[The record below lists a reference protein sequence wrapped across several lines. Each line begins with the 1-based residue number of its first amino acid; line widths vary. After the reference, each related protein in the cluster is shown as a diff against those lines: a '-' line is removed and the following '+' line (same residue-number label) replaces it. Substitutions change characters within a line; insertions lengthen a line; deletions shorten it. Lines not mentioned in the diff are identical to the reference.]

1 MSLNSFLR
9 GLGATPAL
17 QVPALEE
24 QEEEPTVS
32 LETKDTLHVCDV
44 DIDIINREATYPRFF
59 VDGVERI
66 AVTHY
71 VNIPGYPR
79 IPVVGAHI
87 IVGAGEFRD
96 GNIIFHA
103 CREAFIII
111 FPYQTITSVLKVTGA
126 PVPHIVPQSFMSIL
140 DSTGGFYDKVRQRSL
155 GHPMPTFFCDS
166 TLDFQGKVSISESDL
181 IASGKVVNVARNRVD
196 GIRRALELGLAV
208 EIRNRTDEYVAVDGP
223 LADKP
228 FLMYGRLASD
238 SIKRDLGDL
247 RRKFD
252 LLKRLIGLVKSVEI
266 VPQKGLA
273 SVFQRNFRVTI
284 HKFKD
289 SDIGWHFLACF
300 TILRPELTSLL
311 RGAPQATGGLVRVDV
326 PLPAVMDSY
335 DPSWHDVNYMTINRR
350 ELERLLRGVLRL
362 RVPIPHD
369 ASSYRFLTEVY
380 PIHEVENYLHARLMS
395 KDMIRAYAWIL

>member
-1 MSLNSFLR
+1 MSLNNFLR
-9 GLGATPAL
+9 EPQLNNFLRELGAVPAL

-44 DIDIINREATYPRFF
+44 DIDVTSGEATYPRFF

-66 AVTHY
+66 AITHY

-87 IVGAGEFRD
+87 VVGAGEFRD
-96 GNIIFHA
+96 GGVIFHA
-103 CREAFIII
+103 YREAFITI
-111 FPYQTITSVLKVTGA
+111 FPYQAIASALKAAGA
-126 PVPHIVPQSFMSIL
+126 SAPHTVPQSFMRTL
-140 DSTGGFYDKVRQRSL
+140 DSTGGFYDKVGQRDLSRS
-155 GHPMPTFFCDS
+155 MPTFFCDS
-166 TLDFQGKVSISESDL
+166 TIDFQGKVSISESDL
-181 IASGKVVNVARNRVD
+181 IASGKVVSVARNRVD

-208 EIRNRTDEYVAVDGP
+208 EIRKKTDEYIAVDGP

-228 FLMYGRLASD
+228 FLMYGHLASD
-238 SIKRDLGDL
+238 SIKRDLRDP

-266 VPQKGLA
+266 VPQRGLA
-273 SVFQRNFRVTI
+273 PVFQRNFRVTI

-289 SDIGWHFLACF
+289 SEIGWHFLACF

-311 RGAPQATGGLVRVDV
+311 RGAP
-326 PLPAVMDSY
+326 
-335 DPSWHDVNYMTINRR
+335 
-350 ELERLLRGVLRL
+350 
-362 RVPIPHD
+362 
-369 ASSYRFLTEVY
+369 
-380 PIHEVENYLHARLMS
+380 
-395 KDMIRAYAWIL
+395 